1 MGLFKKILFCTDLS
15 RTADHA
21 FRYALEL
28 AKTYGSQLII
38 FHSVHQPF
46 YPMLSEPF
54 VVTQVVDQAED
65 AMRQEA
71 EKEIRRRYVTSL
83 PEGVEAQIVVRSGT
97 PSQEI
102 LRVIGEAKADLVVM
116 GARGRSPLELLL
128 FGSVAHRV
136 VKRSPVPVL
145 TVSYGGQAP

>member
-1 MGLFKKILFCTDLS
+1 MGLFKKILFCTDFS
-15 RTADHA
+15 HTADHA
-21 FRYALEL
+21 FRYAVEL
-28 AKTYGSQLII
+28 SRTYGSQLII

-54 VVTQVVDQAED
+54 VITQVVDQAED
-65 AMRQEA
+65 SLRIEA
-71 EKEIRRRYVTSL
+71 EKEIRRRYEASL
-83 PEGVEAQIVVRSGT
+83 PQGIQAQIVVRSGA

-102 LRVIGEAKADLVVM
+102 LRIIGEAQVDLVVM

-145 TVSYGGQAP
+145 TVSHEAKSP

>member
-1 MGLFKKILFCTDLS
+1 MGLFKKILFCTDFS
-15 RTADHA
+15 QTADHA
-21 FRYALEL
+21 FHYALEL

-38 FHSVHQPF
+38 FHSLHQPF

-54 VVTQVVDQAED
+54 VVTQVVDQTED

-71 EKEIRRRYVTSL
+71 EKEIRRRYAVSL
-83 PEGVEAQIVVRSGT
+83 PEGIEVQIVVRSGT

-145 TVSYGGQAP
+145 TVSYGGQTP